1 MRTQRKL
8 VSYYEADRIAREGT
22 PTYSMKNVYKTSS
35 KVLLNQKQA
44 TGKVE
49 TPNYGQPDQ
58 TSSNKQNAKANTLI
72 INRQEN
78 RNQNQLR
85 G

>member
-8 VSYYEADRIAREGT
+8 VSYYEADRIARDT
-22 PTYSMKNVYKTSS
+22 NKYSMKNVYKTSS

-49 TPNYGQPDQ
+49 TPDYMDNQIRHHP
-58 TSSNKQNAKANTLI
+58 
-72 INRQEN
+72 INRTPK
-78 RNQNQLR
+78 LTP
-85 G
+85 